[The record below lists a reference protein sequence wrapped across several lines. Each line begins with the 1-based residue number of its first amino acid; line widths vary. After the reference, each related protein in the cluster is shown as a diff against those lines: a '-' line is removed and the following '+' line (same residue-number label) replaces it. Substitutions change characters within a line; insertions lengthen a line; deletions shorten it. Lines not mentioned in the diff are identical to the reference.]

1 MAKKDEITK
10 KILITVKDEK
20 WQKAIDKACEKNIK
34 KAEVKG
40 FRKGKVPK
48 DVFIKKYG
56 IESLYNDAL
65 DSVIDEAY
73 KEAFEKVDSEK
84 IAARPSVDV
93 KAIDKDHVDLEFN
106 FLYKPEVKIKKYK
119 GFKIKKEKTEVTK
132 EEVEHEIS
140 HILDRY
146 SELVIKEGKVK
157 NHDFVIIDFKG
168 MKDKV
173 AFPGGTAEN
182 YSLEVGSNSFIPGF
196 EEELIGMKKG
206 EEKTFPIKF
215 PETYHEESL
224 KGQEVEFYVKIN
236 EVKEK
241 EVRKLDEE
249 LFKDLNIEGVTD
261 EKSLK
266 EHIEK
271 ELKAAKEKEADT
283 KYMDELLKNIADN
296 TEVEI
301 PKEMIEEEKS
311 RIFDSFENAIKA
323 QGMDINMYMQ
333 LTGLTLEQMDK
344 QLEPEANKNVLYRL
358 MTEELEKEL
367 KITVSK
373 EDIEARIKEL
383 AEKNHMTKEDLLYNF
398 GGEKALEYETR
409 VHKLFETLKDLN
421 K

>member
-1 MAKKDEITK
+1 MAKKNENINK
-10 KILITVKDEK
+10 VNIVVKDEK
-20 WQKAIDKACEKNIK
+20 WQNAIDKALEKNIK
-34 KAEVKG
+34 KVEIKG
-40 FRKGKVPK
+40 FRKGKAPK
-48 DVFIKKYG
+48 DVFLKKFG
-56 IESLYNDAL
+56 VESLYNDA
-65 DSVIDEAY
+65 IDAVVDDAY

-84 IAARPSVDV
+84 LAARPTVDV
-93 KAIDKDHVDLEFN
+93 KKVDENHVEFEFS

-119 GFKIKKEKTEVTK
+119 GFKVKKEKVEVTK
-132 EEVEHEIS
+132 EEIDHEIS
-140 HILDRY
+140 HILDKY
-146 SELVIKEGKVK
+146 TELVVKEGKVK
-157 NHDFVIIDFKG
+157 KHDFVLLDFKG

-196 EEELIGMKKG
+196 EDELIGMKKG

>member
-1 MAKKDEITK
+1 MAKKDETTK

-106 FLYKPEVKIKKYK
+106 FLY
-119 GFKIKKEKTEVTK
+119 TK

-358 MTEELEKEL
+358 MTEKLEKEL

>member
-1 MAKKDEITK
+1 MAKKDETTK

-241 EVRKLDEE
+241 E
-249 LFKDLNIEGVTD
+249 
-261 EKSLK
+261 
-266 EHIEK
+266 
-271 ELKAAKEKEADT
+271 ADT

-398 GGEKALEYETR
+398 GGEKALDYETR

>member
-1 MAKKDEITK
+1 MAKSNETTK
-10 KILITVKDEK
+10 KILIEVKDEK
-20 WQKAIDKACEKNIK
+20 WQKAIDKSFDKNIK

-40 FRKGKVPK
+40 FRKGKVPRN
-48 DVFIKKYG
+48 VFIKKFG
-56 IESLYNDAL
+56 IESLYNDAIEN
-65 DSVIDEAY
+65 VIDEAY
-73 KEAFEKVDSEK
+73 KEAFEKVESEK
-84 IAARPSVDV
+84 IAARPSIDV
-93 KAIDKDHVDLEFN
+93 KNIDEKHVELEFS
-106 FLYKPEVKIKKYK
+106 FLYKPTVKIKKYK
-119 GFKIKKEKTEVTK
+119 GFKVKKDKVTVTK
-132 EEVEHEIS
+132 EEIDHEIS

-146 SELVIKEGKVK
+146 SELVLKDGKVK
-157 NHDFVIIDFKG
+157 KHDFVSLNFKG

-215 PETYHEESL
+215 PEDYHEESL

-241 EVRKLDEE
+241 VVRKLDEE
-249 LFKDLNIEGVTD
+249 LFQDLNIEGVKD

-271 ELKAAKEKEADT
+271 EITAQKEKSADT
-283 KYMDELLKNIADN
+283 KYIDEILKNIAEN

-301 PKEMIEEEKS
+301 PKEMIEEEKM

-323 QGMDINMYMQ
+323 QGMDINMYMN
-333 LTGLTLEQMDK
+333 LTGLTLEQMNK
-344 QLEPEANKNVLYRL
+344 QLDPEANKNVLYRL

-373 EDIEARIKEL
+373 EEIDARIKEL
-383 AEKNHMTKEDLLYNF
+383 SEKNNMTKEDLLYNF
-398 GGEKALEYETR
+398 GGKKALEYETR

>member
-1 MAKKDEITK
+1 MAKKDETTK

-182 YSLEVGSNSFIPGF
+182 YSLEIGSNSFIPGF

-224 KGQEVEFYVKIN
+224 KEQEVEFYVKIN
-236 EVKEK
+236 EV
-241 EVRKLDEE
+241 
-249 LFKDLNIEGVTD
+249 
-261 EKSLK
+261 
-266 EHIEK
+266 
-271 ELKAAKEKEADT
+271 KEKEADT

>member
-1 MAKKDEITK
+1 MAKKDETTK

-249 LFKDLNIEGVTD
+249 LFKDLNIECVTD

>member
-1 MAKKDEITK
+1 MAKSNETTK
-10 KILITVKDEK
+10 KILIEVKDEK
-20 WQKAIDKACEKNIK
+20 WQKAIDKSFDKNIK

-40 FRKGKVPK
+40 FRKGKVPRN
-48 DVFIKKYG
+48 VFIKKFG
-56 IESLYNDAL
+56 IESLYNDAIEN
-65 DSVIDEAY
+65 VIDEAY
-73 KEAFEKVDSEK
+73 KEAFEKVESEK
-84 IAARPSVDV
+84 IAARPSIDV
-93 KAIDKDHVDLEFN
+93 KNIDEKHVELEFS
-106 FLYKPEVKIKKYK
+106 FLYKPTVKIKKYK
-119 GFKIKKEKTEVTK
+119 GFKVKKDKVTVTK
-132 EEVEHEIS
+132 EEIDHEIS

-146 SELVIKEGKVK
+146 SELVLKDGKVK
-157 NHDFVIIDFKG
+157 KHDFVSLNFKG

-215 PETYHEESL
+215 PEDYHEESL

-241 EVRKLDEE
+241 VVRKLDEE
-249 LFKDLNIEGVTD
+249 LFQDLNIEGVKD

-271 ELKAAKEKEADT
+271 EITAQKEKSADT
-283 KYMDELLKNIADN
+283 KYIDEILKNIAEN

-301 PKEMIEEEKS
+301 PKEMIEEEKM

-323 QGMDINMYMQ
+323 QGMDINMYMN
-333 LTGLTLEQMDK
+333 LTGLTLEQMNK
-344 QLEPEANKNVLYRL
+344 QLDPEANKNVLYRL

-373 EDIEARIKEL
+373 EEIDARIKEL
-383 AEKNHMTKEDLLYNF
+383 SEKNNMTKEDLLYNF